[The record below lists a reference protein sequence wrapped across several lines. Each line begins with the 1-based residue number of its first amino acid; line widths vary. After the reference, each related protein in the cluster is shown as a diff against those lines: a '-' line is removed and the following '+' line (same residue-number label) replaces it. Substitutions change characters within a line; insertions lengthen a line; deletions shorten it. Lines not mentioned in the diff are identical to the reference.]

1 MTIAQLYKWAC
12 EEELQH
18 FDLDL
23 SKVIAL
29 GADDPD
35 DPELKDYHVVIDIPL
50 YKLWV
55 NEETREIRLATDLGP
70 ELGHYLGRP
79 VSPEDLIKNNEE
91 TQ

>member
-12 EEELQH
+12 QEELQH
-18 FDLDL
+18 FDLEL

-29 GADDPD
+29 GADDP
-35 DPELKDYHVVIDIPL
+35 ELKDYHVVLDIPL

-55 NEETREIRLATDLGP
+55 NEETKEIRLATDLGP

-79 VSPEDLIKNNEE
+79 ISPDDLMKNDDAVAE
-91 TQ
+91 

>member
-23 SKVIAL
+23 SKVVAL
-29 GADDPD
+29 GAD
-35 DPELKDYHVVIDIPL
+35 DPELKDYHVILDIPL

-55 NEETREIRLATDLGP
+55 NEESRELRLATDLGP
-70 ELGHYLGRP
+70 EISHYLGRP
-79 VSPEDLIKNNEE
+79 VSKEDLIKNDDAVAE
-91 TQ
+91 